1 MNEELNSN
9 EIPIWDQS
17 FRDHLTTISEDG
29 KSKYIKP
36 TKPKGKWF
44 NRRAILAVLYYAAFF
59 TVPFIKVNGRPLLLF
74 DFFNGKFIL
83 FSKAFWPQDFF
94 VFGVI
99 MLAAI
104 LFIAI
109 FTVAYGRIFCGW
121 ICPQTIFL
129 EMLFRRVDFMVLGTP
144 ANHRKWVNAPMSAKK
159 FGIFSL
165 RYGIYFILSFIIANT
180 FLSYLI
186 GVDELIK
193 IITEPVSMHIAGF
206 IGIIVFTFVFFGVYV
221 FLREQVCTNIC
232 PYGRMQS
239 VLLDKHSIVVAYDYG
254 RGEPRGKFKKD
265 QGDLGD
271 CIDCFQ
277 CVNVCPTG
285 IDIRNGTQLECVNCT
300 ACIDACDFMMEKT
313 GRPKGLIRYDS
324 EYNIANK
331 KAFTFTRR
339 LKLYSAALIVLL
351 TAIVTL
357 LATRSN
363 ITGQILRTS
372 GLLYQEKGTDSIS
385 NLYSIKIINKTLTDR
400 KLNLK
405 LEEKEGSVQFVGK
418 PYIDSKADDYST
430 ATFFVVLPKREVKER
445 KNPIKVG
452 LYENGEKIKTLKTNF
467 LGPISSLD

>member
-1 MNEELNSN
+1 MNEELSN
-9 EIPIWDQS
+9 KDIPLWDQS
-17 FRDHLTTISEDG
+17 FRDHLTTVSEDG

-44 NRRAILAVLYYAAFF
+44 NRRAVLAVLYYAAFF

-83 FSKAFWPQDFF
+83 FGKAFWPQDFF
-94 VFGVI
+94 VLGLI

-121 ICPQTIFL
+121 ICPQTIFM
-129 EMLFRRVDFMVLGTP
+129 EMLFRRVDFLILGTP
-144 ANHRKWVNAPMSAKK
+144 ANHRKWSNAPMSAKK
-159 FGIFSL
+159 VGIFSL
-165 RYGIYFILSFIIANT
+165 RYGIYALLSFIIANT
-180 FLSYLI
+180 FLSYII
-186 GVDELIK
+186 GVDELFK
-193 IITEPVSMHIAGF
+193 IITEPVSQHLAGF
-206 IGIIVFTFVFFGVYV
+206 IGIIIFTAVFFGVYV

-324 EYNIANK
+324 EFNIANN
-331 KAFTFTRR
+331 KAFTFTKR
-339 LKLYSAALIVLL
+339 LKLYSAALIFLL
-351 TAIVTL
+351 VCIVSL
-357 LATRSN
+357 LASRSN
-363 ITGQILRTS
+363 ITGQILRTP

-385 NLYSIKIINKTLTDR
+385 NLFNIKIINKTLTNR
-400 KLNLK
+400 MFELR
-405 LEEKEGSVQFVGK
+405 LEDMNGAIQYVGK
-418 PYIDSKADDYST
+418 PYIAGKADDYSS
-430 ATFFVVLPKREVKER
+430 ATFFVILPKTEVKNR
-445 KNPIKVG
+445 KNEIKIG
-452 LYENGEKIKTLKTNF
+452 LYEQGEKIKTLKTNF
-467 LGPISSLD
+467 LGPIAAMN